1 MTTPLG
7 RKIIDLIRL
16 NGPISVSEYF
26 ALCLGDP
33 EFGYYSNREPFGTDG
48 DFITAPEISQLFGEL
63 IGIFLIL
70 AWQAHGRPDE
80 LQVVEIGPGRG
91 TLMADLQRVIAE
103 LKPDMAAK
111 AQFNLVETSAR
122 LRNVQKKTLAENG
135 LRNHWHE
142 ALQSVPPGLTLLVAN
157 ELFDAIPIRQF
168 VRCPEGFRERVV
180 TIDDTGQLVFA
191 TGVAEIETEL
201 LPLTGDPIADGTIFE
216 TAPARN
222 AMMEQ
227 IASRLVDQGGI
238 GLIIDYGHLQTAFG
252 DTMQAVR
259 NHGYEGTLASP
270 GEADLTSHVDFA
282 ALGRVARA
290 QGAHVAAPL
299 TQGQFLLELGLLER
313 AGVLGAGKS
322 QQAQQAI
329 QQSVNRL
336 AGSGENQMGSLF
348 KALCILGSEKVILP
362 FERAD

>member
-33 EFGYYSNREPFGTDG
+33 EFGYYRNREPFGTDG

-70 AWQAHGRPDE
+70 AWQAHGQPDE

-91 TLMADLQRVIAE
+91 TLMADLQRVITD
-103 LKPDMAAK
+103 LRPDMAAK
-111 AQFNLVETSAR
+111 SGFNLVETSAR
-122 LRNVQKKTLAENG
+122 LRSVQKKTLADSG

-142 ALQSVPPGLTLLVAN
+142 TLQSVPRGLTLLVAN
-157 ELFDAIPIRQF
+157 ELFDAIPVRQF
-168 VRCPEGFRERVV
+168 VRSPEGFRERVV
-180 TIDDTGQLVFA
+180 TVGDAEQLVFA
-191 TGVAEIETEL
+191 TGVAEIESDL
-201 LPLTGDPIADGTIFE
+201 LPSAQNPIADGTIFE

-227 IASRLVDQGGI
+227 IAGRLIDQGGV
-238 GLIIDYGHLQTAFG
+238 GLVIDYGHVQSAYG
-252 DTMQAVR
+252 DTLQAVK
-259 NHGYEGTLASP
+259 NHGYEGVLDSP
-270 GEADLTSHVDFA
+270 GEADLTSHVDFS
-282 ALGRVARA
+282 ALSRVARA

-313 AGVLGAGKS
+313 AGALGASKS

-336 AGSGENQMGSLF
+336 AGSGKNQMGSLF